1 MHKSL
6 VLPSLYPKID
16 FNTDGG
22 KLNSP
27 VHFQAVSQIS
37 LVSEANNLALTIISP
52 LTLM

>member
-6 VLPSLYPKID
+6 VPQSLYPKID
-16 FNTDGG
+16 LNTDGG

-37 LVSEANNLALTIISP
+37 LVSEASNLAVTITSL